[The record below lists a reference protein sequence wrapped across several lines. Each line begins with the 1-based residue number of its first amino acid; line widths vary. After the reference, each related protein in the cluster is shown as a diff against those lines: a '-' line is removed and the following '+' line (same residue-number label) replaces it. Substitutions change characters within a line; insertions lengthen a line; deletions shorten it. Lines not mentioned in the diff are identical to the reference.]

1 MKFPE
6 SWLREHVA
14 VDADRDQLAAALTA
28 IGLEVEALDEIGGR
42 LRGVVVGE
50 IVACEKHPE
59 ADRLN
64 VCRVETGDGAPLQIV
79 CGAPNARVGLK
90 APLATVGAVLP
101 GGLQINATKLRG
113 VESAGML
120 CSAKELG
127 IDADASGLLELS
139 SDAPVGCPIHEL
151 LGLPDARF
159 ELKLTPNRADC
170 FSLRGIAY
178 DVAAALGSRI
188 KSLDQPV
195 IAAQSDAR
203 ITIELQAG
211 ADCPRYVGRVIE
223 GVDAAVAT
231 PVWLSERLKRS
242 GIRPVSFLV
251 DVTQYVMLELGQ
263 PMHAFDADRLQGP
276 VGVRRARSGESL
288 QLLDGRE
295 VMLDD
300 GFLLITDADRPV
312 ALAGIM
318 GGADTRVTEASRRV
332 FLESAHFAPAAI
344 IGRAR
349 KLGMHTDAS
358 HRFERGVDPA
368 LPREAIERATQLIL
382 QVAGGEPGPVLEA
395 SLPEHLPAPTAVRLR
410 RARLARVLGTRIA
423 DDEVERILGA
433 LGMAVATDDE
443 GWQVTPPSR
452 RFDIAI
458 EEDLIEEVARIHG
471 YERIPTTAPTG
482 EIRLAPLS
490 ESRIAEGTVREQ
502 VAARDYFEAIN
513 FAFVDASLLAHWG
526 LGDAVVALAN
536 PLSQELGVMR
546 PSLLPGLVEAL
557 RRNTA
562 RQQPRVRLFELGRV
576 FHPAADAAGAAPLET
591 PRIAA
596 VACGA
601 AAAEQWSEKAR
612 EVDFHDVKGDLQTLL
627 ALAGS
632 AGSVEFRPADAAWLH
647 PGRAAEVWLEGRLAG
662 ALGHLHPRLLKALD
676 IDHEVVVFE
685 LDLEPVLQRALP
697 RAAALS
703 RFPSVRRDLAV
714 VVPEALPWSSLETA
728 VRGALGSLLT
738 ELRVFDRYAGPGL
751 DAGFKSIAMGLILQD
766 ASRTLN
772 DQDADQAMAAAL
784 DAVMRECGARRRG

>member
-14 VDADRDQLAAALTA
+14 VDADRAQLAAALTA

-50 IVACEKHPE
+50 IIACEKHPE

-64 VCRVETGDGAPLQIV
+64 VCRVSTGDGEPLQIV

-90 APLATVGAVLP
+90 APLATIGAVLP
-101 GGLQINATKLRG
+101 GGMEIKATRLRG

-120 CSAKELG
+120 CSAKELA

-178 DVAAALGSRI
+178 DVAAALGSKV

-195 IAAQSDAR
+195 VAARSDAR
-203 ITIELQAG
+203 IDVALQAG
-211 ADCPRYVGRVIE
+211 ADCPRYVGRVID
-223 GVDAAVAT
+223 GVDGRVPT

-263 PMHAFDADRLQGP
+263 PMHAFDADLLRGP
-276 VGVRRARSGESL
+276 VGVRRGRAGESL

-295 VMLDD
+295 VALDE
-300 GFLLITDADRPV
+300 GFLLVTDADRPV

-318 GGADTRVTEASRRV
+318 GGFDTRVTDGSRRV

-349 KLGMHTDAS
+349 RLGLHTDAS
-358 HRFERGVDPA
+358 HRFERGVDPG

-382 QVAGGEPGPVLEA
+382 QVAGGVPGPVLEA
-395 SLPEHLPAPTAVRLR
+395 SLPEHLPAPPTVRLR
-410 RARLARVLGTRIA
+410 RARLARVLGTRVA
-423 DDEVERILGA
+423 DGEVERILTA
-433 LGMAVATDDE
+433 LGMTIRGDDD

-482 EIRLAPLS
+482 EIRLAPLP
-490 ESRIAEGTVREQ
+490 ETRVAEAILREQ
-502 VAARDYFEAIN
+502 LAARDYFEAIN
-513 FAFVDASLLAHWG
+513 FAFVDAALLTQWG
-526 LGDAVVALAN
+526 LNDNVVALAN
-536 PLSQELGVMR
+536 PLSSELGVMR
-546 PSLLPGLVEAL
+546 PSLLPGLVDAL

-562 RQQPRVRLFELGRV
+562 RQQARVRLFELGRV
-576 FHPAADAAGAAPLET
+576 FQRGSDAPIET
-591 PRIAA
+591 PRLAA
-596 VACGA
+596 VAFGS
-601 AAAEQWSEKAR
+601 AAAEQWGAAAR
-612 EVDFHDVKGDLQTLL
+612 EVDFHDVKGDLESLL
-627 ALAGS
+627 ALGGHAG
-632 AGSVEFRPADAAWLH
+632 GVEFRPAPAGWLH
-647 PGRAAEVWLEGRLAG
+647 PGRAAEVWVDGSPAG
-662 ALGHLHPRLLKALD
+662 VVGHLHPRLLKALD
-676 IDHEVVVFE
+676 LDQEVVVFE
-685 LDLEPVLQRALP
+685 VDLSPVVQRSLP
-697 RAAALS
+697 RATALS

-714 VVPEALPWSSLETA
+714 VVPEALPWSRLEGA
-728 VRGALGSLLT
+728 VRGALGTLLT
-738 ELRVFDRYAGPGL
+738 DLRVFDQYGGPGL
-751 DAGFKSIAMGLILQD
+751 EAGFKSIAMGLILQD
-766 ASRTLN
+766 VSRTLN
-772 DQDADQAMAAAL
+772 DQDADQAMASAL
-784 DAVMRECGARRRG
+784 DALTRECGARRRG